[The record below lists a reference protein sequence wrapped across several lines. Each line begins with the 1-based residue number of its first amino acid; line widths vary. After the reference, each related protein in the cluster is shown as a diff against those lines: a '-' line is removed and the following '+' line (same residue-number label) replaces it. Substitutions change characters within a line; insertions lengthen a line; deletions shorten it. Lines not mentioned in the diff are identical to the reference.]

1 MEPKSSRHVEK
12 AMRKWEV
19 AGEESYSVG
28 VWDTKESGRAKPLQ
42 QRMRSQNL
50 KTLWKILGCKRKDKK

>member
-1 MEPKSSRHVEK
+1 MWK

-50 KTLWKILGCKRKDKK
+50 KTLWKILGYKRKDEK